1 MLWLIKKVSKKVTRE
16 ELEKLGIISNKNC
29 IMRNLNKLSLLI
41 LVFAC
46 PVFVWAQT
54 KRSPEFKEKYTL
66 KRSSC
71 S

>member
-1 MLWLIKKVSKKVTRE
+1 
-16 ELEKLGIISNKNC
+16 
-29 IMRNLNKLSLLI
+29 MRNLNKLSLLI

-66 KRSSC
+66 KEVVVLSRHNICIFRSIPVHIPVAYKA
-71 S
+71 